1 MHHVLIT
8 HSALNESSVCSEL
21 FAQEP
26 DADTVDKAK

>member
-8 HSALNESSVCSEL
+8 DAALNESSDWSEL

-26 DADTVDKAK
+26 YADTVDKAK